1 VKIAYVVHDYH
12 RRGGHSRYVAELAT
26 RFSREH
32 EVHVFANRV
41 EPEAEARIHFHHIPA
56 LRLSAL
62 VSVLSFQFGAV
73 GRVRGDFDIV
83 HAQGMCGWR
92 YDVLTAHICN
102 RAWYRARRAHGMA
115 VGWRERL
122 SDRVFDGVVTPL
134 EALLYRTSRDRWVI
148 AISDVTRRNLAECYG
163 RRERTAVIHHGVDT
177 SLFQPAARAQSRTEM
192 RRELG
197 YDETDFVALY
207 VGNLQ
212 KGAAFALRALRHAPQ
227 VKLLCVSLTPPEP
240 YLVAADRA
248 GLTDRVQFRPATN
261 VIERYYA
268 AADAFVFP
276 SPYEAFGMVI
286 TEAMA
291 AGLPVVTS
299 RAAGAAEL
307 IAHGR
312 EGLLLDDPADARE
325 IAAHLNR
332 LVEDRDFCREVGEA
346 AARRVEVQGWERVAA
361 QTMEIYRRALA
372 ERAR

>member
-1 VKIAYVVHDYH
+1 MRIAYVVHDYH
-12 RRGGHSRYVAELAT
+12 RKGGHSRYVAELAM

-32 EVHVFANRV
+32 EVHVFANCV
-41 EPEAEARIHFHHIPA
+41 EPEPGVRIHFHHIPA
-56 LRLSAL
+56 LRMSAL
-62 VSVLSFQFGAV
+62 MSVLSFQLGAL

-122 SDRVFDGVVTPL
+122 SDRVFDGIVTPL

-163 RRERTAVIHHGVDT
+163 RRERTAVIHHGVDAA
-177 SLFQPAARAQSRTEM
+177 LFQPAARAQNRTVM

-207 VGNLQ
+207 VGSLQ
-212 KGAAFALRALRHAPQ
+212 KGAAFALQALRHAPR
-227 VKLLCVSLTPPEP
+227 VKLLGVSPTPPKP
-240 YLVAADRA
+240 YLAAADRA
-248 GLTDRVQFRPATN
+248 GLRGRVQFRPATDA
-261 VIERYYA
+261 IEQYYA
-268 AADAFVFP
+268 AADAFVYP
-276 SPYEAFGMVI
+276 SPYDAFGMVI

-325 IAAHLNR
+325 IAGHLNR
-332 LVEDRDFCREVGEA
+332 LVEDRDLCRELGEA
-346 AARRVEVQGWERVAA
+346 ARLRVEAQCWDRVAA
-361 QTMEIYRRALA
+361 ETMAVYRRALA
-372 ERAR
+372 ERTR